1 MIFKQIDTKDFKL
14 VDFYKENPSDMLF
27 NPIKSI
33 KTADRES
40 YVLVDYSGEIVAAT
54 SVSYVSDHLCKL
66 HSSLVHRDHRGKG
79 MGRRINE
86 EIENRL
92 KKHGY
97 GKVVGYV
104 YVENLPN
111 IILKLKMGYIIE
123 GTLRDHDYPG
133 QHEYVISKML

>member
-14 VDFYKENPSDMLF
+14 VDFYKENPSNMLF
-27 NPIKSI
+27 NPLESI
-33 KTADRES
+33 QTAGRQS
-40 YVLVDYSGEIVAAT
+40 YVVLDFSGNIVAAM
-54 SVSYVSDHLCKL
+54 SVSYANDHLCKL

-79 MGRRINE
+79 IGKFINQE
-86 EIENRL
+86 MENKLR
-92 KKHGY
+92 KQGY